1 MDVETL
7 GEKLVFLIS
16 QPRGGSTLLQ
26 RVLAGHPEIY
36 TISEPWL
43 LLHPL
48 YALRSEG
55 YEAEYDQRQALRG
68 MKNFLKSLADGEDE
82 YMEALRRMYS
92 YLYGRALEASGKR
105 YFLDK
110 TPRYYLIIS
119 ELHRLF
125 PKATFI
131 ILLRNPLAVLCS
143 ILNSWIQGKWYSF
156 HQFKHDLIDA
166 PQLILKGIDAL
177 KTNCLIIHYEYF
189 LNHPEGETRRICNKM
204 KIGFEPKMIEYGQSN
219 LPQWDLGDKDGI
231 NKYSRPAPE
240 RADKWVES
248 LSDPQV
254 WRLADDYLKLLGP
267 TTFKQMGY
275 SYEEQQ
281 EKLIA
286 NKPGTID
293 RLLTFTL
300 SEALKYPLKNSIYSR
315 GMISLLISIQQQG
328 FFGIAK
334 TVIRK
339 VTGAL
344 ARTK

>member
-1 MDVETL
+1 MKVETL

-26 RVLAGHPEIY
+26 RVLAGHNEIY
-36 TISEPWL
+36 TVSEPWL
-43 LLHPL
+43 MLHPL
-48 YALRSEG
+48 YALRSGG
-55 YEAEYDQRQALRG
+55 YEAEYDHQQALRG
-68 MKNFLKSLADGEDE
+68 IKNFLKLLADGEDE

-92 YLYGRALEASGKR
+92 YLYQRALETSGKR

-119 ELHRLF
+119 ELYRLF

-143 ILNSWIQGKWYSF
+143 ILNTWVQGKWYMF
-156 HQFKHDLIDA
+156 CQYKHDLIEA
-166 PQLILKGIDAL
+166 PRLLLQGIDAL
-177 KTNCLIIHYEYF
+177 RENCLVINYENF
-189 LNHPEGETRRICNKM
+189 VSRPLDETRRICNKM
-204 KIGFEPKMIEYGQSN
+204 KINFVPEMIEYGEGN
-219 LPQWDLGDKDGI
+219 LPQWEMGDRGNI
-231 NKYSRPAPE
+231 YKYANPAPE
-240 RADKWVES
+240 RADKWAES

-254 WRLADDYLKLLGP
+254 WRLADEYLKLLGP

-275 SYEEQQ
+275 SYEEQG

-300 SEALKYPLKNSIYSR
+300 SEALKYPLENKIISR

-334 TVIRK
+334 TVIGK